1 MRSVLPIDSFCGG
14 ESGGLTKGIQALG
27 SHRASADSEEYD
39 LTKDSK
45 CRCAGHGMT
54 LYLSV
59 SEVPRA

>member
-39 LTKDSK
+39 LTKTASVDV
-45 CRCAGHGMT
+45 RGM
-54 LYLSV
+54 
-59 SEVPRA
+59 E